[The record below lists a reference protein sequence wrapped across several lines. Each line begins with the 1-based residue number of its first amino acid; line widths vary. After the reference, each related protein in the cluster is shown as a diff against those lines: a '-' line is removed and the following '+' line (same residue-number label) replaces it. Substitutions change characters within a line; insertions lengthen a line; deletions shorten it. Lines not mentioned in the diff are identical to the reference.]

1 MLRRKE
7 EKMSIR
13 DVVDILDADLLCS
26 VENESEVNI
35 TMACGADLM
44 SDVLAFIKT
53 NTLLLTGLT
62 TPQVVYTAENS
73 GLNVI
78 CFVRGKKPNPD
89 TLALA
94 KEKGIVLLAAK
105 NGMFECCG
113 KLYQKGIIGCF
124 ETSKKQ
130 TFGQAS

>member
-1 MLRRKE
+1 
-7 EKMSIR
+7 MSIHEI
-13 DVVDILDADLLCS
+13 VKILDAELLCT
-26 VENESEVNI
+26 VEDESQVNI

-78 CFVRGKKPNPD
+78 CFVRGKKPQRE

-94 KEKGIVLLAAK
+94 KEKDIVLLAAK

-113 KLYQKGIIGCF
+113 KLYQKGVIGCF
-124 ETSKKQ
+124 ETSKQK
-130 TFGQAS
+130 SSSNNI